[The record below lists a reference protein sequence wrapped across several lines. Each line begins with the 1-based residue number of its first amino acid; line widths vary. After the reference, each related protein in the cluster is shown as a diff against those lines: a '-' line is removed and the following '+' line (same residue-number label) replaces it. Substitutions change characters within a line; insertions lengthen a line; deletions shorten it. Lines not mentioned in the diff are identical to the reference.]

1 MYNYIF
7 GIFFIGFVIY
17 FFWAKNKFKDSVLG
31 KIQLLVGEKILHDD
45 NPVTIT
51 VVSHTQHGTGVHPN
65 AIVRITNER
74 LIIAQ
79 KPWFSK
85 KPPEQWPLLLI
96 VHRDAE
102 LPLPVGPTSGLLK
115 VGYRTV
121 GIAGITVEVA
131 EKTNESMVSIQV
143 NAPDDITQL
152 EKILIKTKKAELYS
166 SKK

>member
-7 GIFFIGFVIY
+7 GTFFIGIVIY

-31 KIQLLVGEKILHDD
+31 KVELLAGEKILHDD

-51 VVSHTQHGTGVHPN
+51 VVSHTQHGTGIHPN
-65 AIVRITNER
+65 AIVRVTNQR

-96 VHRDAE
+96 MHRDAQ
-102 LPLPVGPTSGLLK
+102 LPLPAGPTSGLLS

-121 GIAGITVEVA
+121 GIAGITTETVG
-131 EKTNESMVSIQV
+131 KTGDSVVSVQV
-143 NAPDDITQL
+143 NAPGDITQL
-152 EKILIKTKKAELYS
+152 EKILIETSRPELYS
-166 SKK
+166 SKN

>member
-7 GIFFIGFVIY
+7 GAFFIGLVIY

-31 KIQLLVGEKILHDD
+31 KFALLPNEKILHDD

-65 AIVRITNER
+65 AIVRITDQR

-96 VHRDAE
+96 MHRDKN
-102 LPLPVGPTSGLLK
+102 LPVPSGTTSGLLS

-121 GIAGITVEVA
+121 GIGELSISPAGKSTDAIISITVD
-131 EKTNESMVSIQV
+131 
-143 NAPDDITQL
+143 APGDITQL
-152 EKILIKTKKAELYS
+152 EKILIETPKPELYS
-166 SKK
+166 